1 MRAPVR
7 EEHRE
12 KFPRTDRSWPDGAC
26 EAVRAI
32 TAPVGFDVYAC
43 TQHLR
48 TLAQRGEGMRYA
60 EVVPLG
66 ELPVK
71 YSDTLAAL
79 LGVRTHNAL
88 ASVLGLREK
97 GFMKDAVAA
106 AGRRTAHYARLT
118 SASGDDVAA
127 AVARLGLS
135 YRWW

>member
-12 KFPRTDRSWPDGAC
+12 KFPRTDRSWTDGAC

-71 YSDTLAAL
+71 Y
-79 LGVRTHNAL
+79 
-88 ASVLGLREK
+88 
-97 GFMKDAVAA
+97 
-106 AGRRTAHYARLT
+106 
-118 SASGDDVAA
+118 
-127 AVARLGLS
+127 
-135 YRWW
+135 